1 MASVCHS
8 ITAASAST
16 PAPMI
21 ASPIA
26 TRRDATSPL
35 GSKPPPVLSCGPYFL
50 EDAFDARSL
59 AVEEGLVVVAEQRNL
74 APIARLAGLRPLWAR
89 VHLLHQG
96 DHRLA
101 LRVVHAGR
109 REHAAPV
116 GELDVD
122 ALLLQG
128 RRRDVLEPLAG
139 GDCDHPQLARLHLL
153 GELGIAGDAGRH
165 LVAEQR

>member
-1 MASVCHS
+1 MTSVCHS
-8 ITAASAST
+8 MTAASAST

-21 ASPIA
+21 ASPSA
-26 TRRDATSPL
+26 TRRDATAPL
-35 GSKPPPVLSCGPYFL
+35 GSKPPLVMSREPDFL
-50 EDAFDARSL
+50 EDAFDARGL
-59 AVEEGLVVVAEQRNL
+59 GLEEGLVVVAEQRNL
-74 APIARLAGLRPLWAR
+74 APIARLAGLRPLRAR
-89 VHLLHQG
+89 VHLLHQR

-128 RRRDVLEPLAG
+128 RRRDVVEPLAG
-139 GDCDHPQLARLHLL
+139 GDR
-153 GELGIAGDAGRH
+153 
-165 LVAEQR
+165 